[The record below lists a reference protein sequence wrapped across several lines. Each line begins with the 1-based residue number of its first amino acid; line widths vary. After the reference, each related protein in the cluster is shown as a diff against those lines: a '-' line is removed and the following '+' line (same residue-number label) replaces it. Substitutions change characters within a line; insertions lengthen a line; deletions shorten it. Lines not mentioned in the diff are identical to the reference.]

1 MTPEE
6 HRVCDLE
13 KQIAVLRQQVADADK
28 ALSLSNSVH
37 KMWAG
42 LIVAIVLGIIADG
55 LTIVAFFLRH

>member
-13 KQIAVLRQQVADADK
+13 KQIAVLLQQVTDAD
-28 ALSLSNSVH
+28 H

-42 LIVAIVLGIIADG
+42 LIVAIILGIITNG
-55 LTIVAFFLRH
+55 LTIAVFFLRH

>member
-13 KQIAVLRQQVADADK
+13 TQIAVLRQQVADADK
-28 ALSLSNSVH
+28 ALQLSAAIH

-42 LIVAIVLGIIADG
+42 LIVAIILGVVADG
-55 LTIVAFFLRH
+55 LTVIVFLSRK